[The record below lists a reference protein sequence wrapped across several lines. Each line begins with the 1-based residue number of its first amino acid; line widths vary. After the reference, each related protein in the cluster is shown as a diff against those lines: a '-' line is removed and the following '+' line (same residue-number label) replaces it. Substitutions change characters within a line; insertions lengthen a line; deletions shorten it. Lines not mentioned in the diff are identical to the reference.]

1 MKISIGSISDVILIF
16 YTFFIVLF
24 LLYYLLCYFCQCWKN
39 CNRNKKFKEE
49 YKQFAAGCDI
59 SNKDLEKS
67 NIQLDQIILNLSFA
81 KLVLKIN
88 SHTERSLWAILI
100 ELSTRVILNDLE
112 KFQGKSIQ
120 AKNSIYV
127 CFQNIREEIKKEELT
142 SETLH
147 IVLSLLN
154 KQMRPFL
161 TKWAD
166 DEEIKK
172 NENEFRKELRK
183 FRIKMLIC
191 QEVKLLFL
199 VFGIDLDQNKIAAFF
214 NKNKQKNQS
223 LNNS

>member
-1 MKISIGSISDVILIF
+1 MKICTSDVILIF

-24 LLYYLLCYFCQCWKN
+24 LLYYLYQRWKN
-39 CNRNKKFKEE
+39 CNRNQKFKEE
-49 YKQFAAGCDI
+49 YKQFAAGFDI

-67 NIQLDQIILNLSFA
+67 NIQLDEIILNLFFA

-88 SHTERSLWAILI
+88 SHTKRSLWAILI
-100 ELSTRVILNDLE
+100 ELSTRIILNDLE

-166 DEEIKK
+166 DQEIEKK
-172 NENEFRKELRK
+172 ENEFREELRE
-183 FRIKMLIC
+183 FQLKMLIC

>member
-1 MKISIGSISDVILIF
+1 MKISIISISDIILIF
-16 YTFFIVLF
+16 YTILIVSF
-24 LLYYLLCYFCQCWKN
+24 LLYYFFQCWKN
-39 CNRNKKFKEE
+39 CNRDKKFKEK
-49 YKQFAAGCDI
+49 YKQFVAGRDI
-59 SNKDLEKS
+59 SNKDLEKGS
-67 NIQLDQIILNLSFA
+67 IQLDQINLDLVFA
-81 KLVLKIN
+81 KLVFKIN
-88 SHTERSLWAILI
+88 YHTKKSLWAILI
-100 ELSTRVILNDLE
+100 ELSTRIILNDLE

-166 DEEIKK
+166 DQEIEKK
-172 NENEFRKELRK
+172 EDVFRKELRE
-183 FRIKMLIC
+183 FQLKMLIC